1 MEYLIAER
9 EESLGVGEVIAGG
22 CESVWEGEGLRAEVL
37 PGLRKYELVLMSEKI
52 SSESFSF
59 GHV

>member
-1 MEYLIAER
+1 LEYLIAER

-22 CESVWEGEGLRAEVL
+22 YQSVWEEEGLRAEVL

-52 SSESFSF
+52 SSESYSF